1 MGNRRILWA
10 IIVSALAVVLFVTG
24 ALLTRGGPSVL
35 AQEDPSGRE
44 SSAPRQGMALEGPV
58 TQPAEEAIDP
68 QDFGPNAPTAIANFR
83 ITGSTLKPRADDV
96 SYMAAPALDGGG
108 CLYASAGNAGRMF
121 NTALS
126 LPNASEILAVR
137 MYFRDTIAG
146 ANSVG
151 WFTIYD
157 LYGNIVQEWDV
168 ASTGSGGN
176 GYNDT
181 DAINSTINYA
191 SFSYAMNWRPYAL
204 GEGMQLCGFRIF
216 YEPPPFGVQFLP
228 NVRKP

>member
-10 IIVSALAVVLFVTG
+10 ILVSVLAIVLIVTT
-24 ALLTRGGPSVL
+24 ALLTRGGSSAL
-35 AQEDPSGRE
+35 AQGDPSGAE
-44 SSAPRQGMALEGPV
+44 SSAPRQGTAVEGPV
-58 TQPAEEAIDP
+58 TQPGEDPIDS
-68 QDFGPNAPTAIANFR
+68 QDFGPNAPTAIANYR

-96 SYMAAPALDGGG
+96 SYLAAPAVEGGG
-108 CLYASAGNAGRMF
+108 CVYASAGNAGGTF

-137 MYFRDTIAG
+137 MYYMDTIAG
-146 ANSVG
+146 ADSVG
-151 WFTIYD
+151 WFTVYD
-157 LYGNIVQEWDV
+157 LYGNIVQEWSV
-168 ASTGSGGN
+168 SSTGNGGN

-181 DAINSTINYA
+181 DAINHTINYA
-191 SFSYAMNWRPYAL
+191 SFSYAINWRPYAL

-216 YEPPPFGVQFLP
+216 YEPPPFGLQFLP